1 MRNNIKLLIIVLAVL
16 FPALTVPAWG
26 RSEYWKQ
33 RVSLFEKIPI
43 TSSDIVFL
51 GNSITDGGEFSELF
65 KNDDIKN
72 RGISSD
78 VISGVRERV
87 GQVTSGNPRKIFL
100 LIGINDIS
108 HNLSAEAIAKQYDEL
123 VQDIRTQS
131 PESQLYIQSIMPI
144 NNDFGCYKNLKG
156 KSRVIVEV
164 NERLQQIA
172 AERGATFIDLTPALS
187 DSEGKLRKEFT
198 NDGLHLL
205 GKGYQAWAN
214 FIREYV
220 NE

>member
-1 MRNNIKLLIIVLAVL
+1 MMKIKLRIYIVAAFLLPSMA
-16 FPALTVPAWG
+16 FQGWS

-65 KNDDIKN
+65 KNEDIKN
-72 RGISSD
+72 RGINSD

-87 GQVTSGNPRKIFL
+87 GQVTSGQPRKIFL

-108 HNLSAEAIAKQYDEL
+108 HNLSVSEIARQYDEL
-123 VQDIRTQS
+123 VQDIRSQS
-131 PESQLYIQSIMPI
+131 PESKLYIQSILPI
-144 NNDFGCYKNLKG
+144 NNDFTRYKNLKG
-156 KSRVIVEV
+156 KSQVIVDV
-164 NERLQQIA
+164 NEQLRLIA
-172 AERGATFIDLTPALS
+172 EKRGAIFIDLFPALS
-187 DSEGKLRKEFT
+187 DSNGKLRKDFT

-205 GKGYQAWAN
+205 GKGYRAWTDY
-214 FIREYV
+214 IKEYV